1 MVYKRRM
8 KKSKRG
14 MKKSRQFKGKKV
26 GLRQPVHYFKRSQYY
41 SATIVNNT
49 LNNTPFATTFRLS
62 DVPNVSEFS
71 NLYDQYK
78 ITAIKWKLMPR
89 SSDYAIGL
97 TAPRVFSIVD
107 KDDSSPPLN
116 IDEIL
121 QYQNVKV
128 TSFGKWHTRYIKPN
142 IGYQLGDLS
151 TTINMRSV
159 GKGWI
164 DMANTNVPHYGI
176 KGIITPSSSALAF
189 DLHVTYF
196 LAFKNVR

>member
-14 MKKSRQFKGKKV
+14 MKKSRQFKGKKS
-26 GLRQPVHYFKRSQYY
+26 GLRQPVHYFKRTQYY
-41 SATIVNNT
+41 AANIVNNT
-49 LNNTPFATTFRLS
+49 LTNTPFSNTFRLS
-62 DVPNVSEFS
+62 DVPSVSEFA

-97 TAPRVFSIVD
+97 TAPRIFSVLD
-107 KDDSSPPLN
+107 KDDAAAPLN

-128 TSFGKWHTRYIKPN
+128 TTFGKWHTRYIKPS
-142 IGYQLGDLS
+142 IGYQLGDLAAGV
-151 TTINMRSV
+151 NMRAV
-159 GKGWI
+159 GTGWI
-164 DMANTNVPHYGI
+164 DMAQTTVPHYGI

-189 DLHVTYF
+189 DLQVTYY